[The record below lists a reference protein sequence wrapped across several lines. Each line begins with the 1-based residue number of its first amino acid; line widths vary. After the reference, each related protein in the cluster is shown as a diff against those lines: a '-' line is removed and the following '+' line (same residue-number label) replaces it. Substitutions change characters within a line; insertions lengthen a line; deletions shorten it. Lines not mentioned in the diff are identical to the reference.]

1 MSKPAPNKSVGL
13 TIALVCAALWGASF
27 PLGGVLAGKLDPV
40 VLAIARYAIATLGFV
55 VLFMFSKKHTLKK
68 IQNKKDGFLL
78 AAAGVSAQA
87 VFFYFT
93 ILAYEYTSSG
103 EIGVINGMAPFLTML
118 AVFVIDKIKPSAPK
132 VFAVVLSL
140 IGAGVIAYDPSNK
153 IQGLNLGHLFA
164 LFGVLGF
171 VTYNYILGK
180 FGSDLN
186 SRYDTFSSCFYQFGA
201 ATVALLFVGL
211 VTGADFASA
220 SVLVEN
226 GKHIATILSLG
237 LLCSGIAYA
246 LWEVATL
253 KTQDAVIT
261 TMALNV
267 LPLFAMIVAYFLLG
281 ELMTLQKLAGV
292 VTVVIALCIYTV
304 GDRFTKKAVIE
315 PVVDEKA
322 AA

>member
-1 MSKPAPNKSVGL
+1 MSKVTPNKTVGL
-13 TIALVCAALWGASF
+13 TLALFCAALWGASF

-40 VLAIARYAIATLGFV
+40 VLAVARYAIATLGFV
-55 VLFMFSKKHTLKK
+55 VLFVFSKKHTLKK
-68 IQNKKDGFLL
+68 IQSTKDAVLL
-78 AAAGVSAQA
+78 MAAGLSAQA
-87 VFFYFT
+87 IFFYFT

-103 EIGVINGMAPFLTML
+103 EIGVINGMAPFLAMI
-118 AVFVIDKIKPSAPK
+118 AVFVLDKIKPTSIK
-132 VFAVVLSL
+132 VFAVLLSL
-140 IGAGVIAYDPSNK
+140 VGAGVIAYDPTNK

-164 LFGVLGF
+164 FLGVLGF

-180 FGSDLN
+180 FGADLN
-186 SRYDTFSSCFYQFGA
+186 ERYDTFSSCFYQFGA
-201 ATVALLFVGL
+201 ATVALLILGI

-220 SVLVEN
+220 SVLIEN
-226 GKHIATILSLG
+226 GKNITSILALG

-281 ELMTLQKLAGV
+281 EIVTLQKLVGV
-292 VTVVIALCIYTV
+292 VTVVIALCIYTA
-304 GDRFTKKAVIE
+304 GDQFFNKNQNLI
-315 PVVDEKA
+315 KA
-322 AA
+322 A

>member
-1 MSKPAPNKSVGL
+1 MSKTAPNKSLGL
-13 TIALVCAALWGASF
+13 SLALICAALWGASF

-55 VLFMFSKKHTLKK
+55 VLFAFSKKHTLKK
-68 IQNKKDGFLL
+68 IQSKKDAVLL
-78 AAAGVSAQA
+78 MTAGIAAQA

-93 ILAYEYTSSG
+93 ILAYEFTSSG

-140 IGAGVIAYDPSNK
+140 VGAAVIAYDPSNK

-164 LFGVLGF
+164 LCGVLGF

-186 SRYDTFSSCFYQFGA
+186 SRYDTFSSCFYQFAA
-201 ATVALLFVGL
+201 ATVALLVVGL
-211 VTGADFASA
+211 VTGADFGSA
-220 SVLVEN
+220 VVLVEN

-237 LLCSGIAYA
+237 MLCSGIAYA
-246 LWEVATL
+246 VWEVATL

-281 ELMTLQKLAGV
+281 EVMTMQKLAGV
-292 VTVVIALCIYTV
+292 VTVVIALCIYTA
-304 GDRFTKKAVIE
+304 GDRFMKKPVAPQPAV
-315 PVVDEKA
+315 
-322 AA
+322 

>member
-1 MSKPAPNKSVGL
+1 MSKPIPNKSLGL
-13 TIALVCAALWGASF
+13 SLALVCAALWGASF

-55 VLFMFSKKHTLKK
+55 VLFAFSKKHTLKK
-68 IQNKKDGFLL
+68 IQNKKDAILL
-78 AAAGVSAQA
+78 MSAGISAQA
-87 VFFYFT
+87 IFFYFT
-93 ILAYEYTSSG
+93 ILAYEFTSSG

-140 IGAGVIAYDPSNK
+140 VGAAVIAYDPSNK
-153 IQGLNLGHLFA
+153 IQGINLGHLFA
-164 LFGVLGF
+164 LCGVLGF

-186 SRYDTFSSCFYQFGA
+186 SRYDTFSSCFYQFAA
-201 ATVALLFVGL
+201 ATGALLIVGL
-211 VTGADFASA
+211 VTGADFSSA
-220 SVLVEN
+220 VVLVEN
-226 GKHIATILSLG
+226 GKYIATILSLG

-246 LWEVATL
+246 VWEVATL

-281 ELMTLQKLAGV
+281 EVMTMQKLAGV
-292 VTVVIALCIYTV
+292 VTVVVALCIYTV
-304 GDRFTKKAVIE
+304 GDKFKKT
-315 PVVDEKA
+315 PVVQEA

>member
-1 MSKPAPNKSVGL
+1 MNKHIPNKSAGL
-13 TIALVCAALWGASF
+13 TLALVCAALWGASF

-55 VLFMFSKKHTLKK
+55 VLFAFSRKHTLKK
-68 IQNKKDGFLL
+68 IQSKKDAFLL
-78 AAAGVSAQA
+78 MSAGISAQA

-93 ILAYEYTSSG
+93 ILAYEFTSSG

-118 AVFVIDKIKPSAPK
+118 AVFIIDKIKPTTTKIS
-132 VFAVVLSL
+132 AVVLSL
-140 IGAGVIAYDPSNK
+140 IGAAVIAYDPSNK

-186 SRYDTFSSCFYQFGA
+186 SRYDTFSSCFYQFA
-201 ATVALLFVGL
+201 SATGALLILGI
-211 VTGADFASA
+211 VTGANFSSA
-220 SVLVEN
+220 IVLIES

-246 LWEVATL
+246 IWEVATL

-281 ELMTLQKLAGV
+281 ESITPQKLAGV

-304 GDRFTKKAVIE
+304 GDRFKKKPLVQEAV
-315 PVVDEKA
+315 V
-322 AA
+322 

>member
-1 MSKPAPNKSVGL
+1 MSKAAPNKTLGL
-13 TIALVCAALWGASF
+13 TLALVCAALWGASF

-40 VLAIARYAIATLGFV
+40 VLAISRYAIATLGFV
-55 VLFMFSKKHTLKK
+55 VLFLVSKKHTLKP
-68 IQNKKDGFLL
+68 IQSAKDAMLL
-78 AAAGVSAQA
+78 MAAGISAQA

-93 ILAYEYTSSG
+93 ILAYDYTSSG

-118 AVFVIDKIKPSAPK
+118 AVFVIDKIKPSAIK
-132 VFAVVLSL
+132 VGAVVLSL
-140 IGAGVIAYDPSNK
+140 AGAGIIAYDPSNK

-164 LFGVLGF
+164 LCGVLGF

-186 SRYDTFSSCFYQFGA
+186 ERYDAFSSNFYQFASATA
-201 ATVALLFVGL
+201 ALVILGL
-211 VTGADFASA
+211 ITGADFSSA

-226 GKHIATILSLG
+226 NKHIFSILALG
-237 LLCSGIAYA
+237 LVCSGIAYA
-246 LWEVATL
+246 IWEIATL

-281 ELMTLQKLAGV
+281 ETVTLQKLAGV
-292 VTVVIALCIYTV
+292 VTVVIALCIYTM
-304 GDRFTKKAVIE
+304 GDNKKKAVAA
-315 PVVDEKA
+315 EKA

>member
-1 MSKPAPNKSVGL
+1 MSTVTPNKSLGL
-13 TIALVCAALWGASF
+13 TLALVCAALWGASF

-55 VLFMFSKKHTLKK
+55 LLFMFSRKHTLKK
-68 IQNKKDGFLL
+68 IQSKKDFALL

-93 ILAYEYTSSG
+93 ILAYEFTSSG

-118 AVFVIDKIKPSAPK
+118 AVFVIDKIKPTAPK
-132 VFAVVLSL
+132 IFAVVLSL
-140 IGAGVIAYDPSNK
+140 AGAGVIAYDPTNK

-164 LFGVLGF
+164 LMGVLGF

-186 SRYDTFSSCFYQFGA
+186 SRYDLFSSSFYQFAA
-201 ATVALLFVGL
+201 ATVALLVLGV
-211 VTGADFASA
+211 VTGADFSSA
-220 SVLVEN
+220 AVLVEN
-226 GKHIATILSLG
+226 GKNFAAIMALG

-246 LWEVATL
+246 IWELATL
-253 KTQDAVIT
+253 KTQDAVVT

-267 LPLFAMIVAYFLLG
+267 LPLFAMVVAYFLLG
-281 ELMTLQKLAGV
+281 ETITLQKLAGV
-292 VTVVIALCIYTV
+292 VTVVIALCIYTL
-304 GDRFTKKAVIE
+304 GDKIKFGKKAVSQQ
-315 PVVDEKA
+315 PVAE
-322 AA
+322 

>member
-1 MSKPAPNKSVGL
+1 MSAITPNKSLGL
-13 TIALVCAALWGASF
+13 ALALMCAALWGASF
-27 PLGGVLAGKLDPV
+27 PLGGVLAGKMDPV
-40 VLAIARYAIATLGFV
+40 VLAIARYAIATLGFI
-55 VLFMFSKKHTLKK
+55 VLFACSRKHTLKK
-68 IQNKKDGFLL
+68 IQSKKDVLLL

-103 EIGVINGMAPFLTML
+103 EIGVINGMAPFITML

-132 VFAVVLSL
+132 VFAVVMSL

-186 SRYDTFSSCFYQFGA
+186 SRYDTFSSCFYQFSA
-201 ATVALLFVGL
+201 ATIALILLGL
-211 VTGADFASA
+211 VIGSDFSSA
-220 SVLVEN
+220 AVLVEN
-226 GKHIATILSLG
+226 GKHFASIMALG
-237 LLCSGIAYA
+237 LLCSGIAYVV
-246 LWEVATL
+246 WEVAIL

-261 TMALNV
+261 IMAVNV

-281 ELMTLQKLAGV
+281 ETITLQKLAGV
-292 VTVVIALCIYTV
+292 ITVVIALCIYTV
-304 GDRFTKKAVIE
+304 GDKLKFGR
-315 PVVDEKA
+315 KA
-322 AA
+322 ASKHAVAE

>member
-1 MSKPAPNKSVGL
+1 MTTQAAPNKTMGL
-13 TIALVCAALWGASF
+13 MLALFCAALWGASF

-40 VLAIARYAIATLGFV
+40 VLAISRYAIATLGFV
-55 VLFMFSKKHTLKK
+55 FLFLVSKNHTLKM
-68 IQNKKDGFLL
+68 IQSKKDALL
-78 AAAGVSAQA
+78 LVTAGISAQA

-103 EIGVINGMAPFLTML
+103 EIGVINGMAPFLAMA
-118 AVFVIDKIKPSAPK
+118 AVFILDKIKPSAPK

-140 IGAGVIAYDPSNK
+140 VGAGVIAYDPTNK

-180 FGSDLN
+180 FGSDLS

-201 ATVALLFVGL
+201 ATLALLVLGI
-211 VTGADFASA
+211 VTGADFSSA
-220 SVLVEN
+220 TVLVEN
-226 GKHIATILSLG
+226 PTHIGAILALG
-237 LLCSGIAYA
+237 LVCSGVAYA
-246 LWEVATL
+246 IWEIATL

-281 ELMTLQKLAGV
+281 EVVTLQKLAGV
-292 VTVVIALCIYTV
+292 VTVVVALCIYTV
-304 GDRFTKKAVIE
+304 GDTIVAKFKK
-315 PVVDEKA
+315 
-322 AA
+322 

>member
-1 MSKPAPNKSVGL
+1 MSTIAPNKKLGL
-13 TIALVCAALWGASF
+13 TLALVCAALWGASF

-40 VLAIARYAIATLGFV
+40 VLAISRYAIATMCFV
-55 VLFMFSKKHTLKK
+55 SLFIFSRKHTLKK
-68 IQNKKDGFLL
+68 IQSIKDGILL

-103 EIGVINGMAPFLTML
+103 EIGVINGMAPFLTMA
-118 AVFVIDKIKPSAPK
+118 AVFVIDKIKPTAPK

-140 IGAGVIAYDPSNK
+140 IGAAVIAYDPSNK

-164 LFGVLGF
+164 LCGVLGF

-186 SRYDTFSSCFYQFGA
+186 SRYDVFSSSFYQFAA
-201 ATVALLFVGL
+201 ATIALVFVGL
-211 VTGADFASA
+211 VTGADFGTAE
-220 SVLVEN
+220 VLVAN
-226 GKHIATILSLG
+226 GKHIASILALG

-246 LWEVATL
+246 IWELATL

-281 ELMTLQKLAGV
+281 ETITLQKLAGV
-292 VTVVIALCIYTV
+292 VTVVIALCIYTA
-304 GDRFTKKAVIE
+304 GDKLKFGKKKAVLT
-315 PVVDEKA
+315 PA
-322 AA
+322 AE

>member
-1 MSKPAPNKSVGL
+1 MSKTASNKSLGL
-13 TIALVCAALWGASF
+13 AIALVCAALWGASF

-55 VLFMFSKKHTLKK
+55 VLFTFSKKHTLKK
-68 IQNKKDGFLL
+68 IQNKKDAFLL
-78 AAAGVSAQA
+78 MSAGISAQA

-93 ILAYEYTSSG
+93 ILAYEFTSSG
-103 EIGVINGMAPFLTML
+103 EIGVINGMAPFLTMA

-140 IGAGVIAYDPSNK
+140 IGAGIIAYDPSNK

-164 LFGVLGF
+164 LCGVIGF

-186 SRYDTFSSCFYQFGA
+186 SRYDTFSSCFYQFGS
-201 ATVALLFVGL
+201 ATLALLVL
-211 VTGADFASA
+211 AVVTGADFSSA
-220 SVLVEN
+220 AVLVEN
-226 GKHIATILSLG
+226 PKHIFSILALG

-281 ELMTLQKLAGV
+281 ETITLQKLGGV

-304 GDRFTKKAVIE
+304 GDKFMKKPVIQE
-315 PVVDEKA
+315 A
-322 AA
+322 IA

>member
-1 MSKPAPNKSVGL
+1 MSKTVPNKSLGL
-13 TIALVCAALWGASF
+13 TLALVCAALWGASF

-40 VLAIARYAIATLGFV
+40 VLAIARYAIATLCFV
-55 VLFMFSKKHTLKK
+55 AVFIFSKKHTLKK
-68 IQNKKDGFLL
+68 IQSKKDAILL
-78 AAAGVSAQA
+78 MAAGISAQA

-103 EIGVINGMAPFLTML
+103 EIGVINGMAPFLTMA

-140 IGAGVIAYDPSNK
+140 VGAAVIAYDPSNK

-164 LFGVLGF
+164 LCGVLGF

-186 SRYDTFSSCFYQFGA
+186 SRYDLYSSSFYQFA
-201 ATVALLFVGL
+201 SATVALFILAI
-211 VTGADFASA
+211 VTGADFSSA
-220 SVLVEN
+220 AVLVEN
-226 GKHIATILSLG
+226 GKNLGSILALG
-237 LLCSGIAYA
+237 LLCSGFAYA
-246 LWEVATL
+246 LWELATL

-281 ELMTLQKLAGV
+281 EVMTLQKLAGV

-304 GDRFTKKAVIE
+304 GDKFKKKPTVHQATV
-315 PVVDEKA
+315 
-322 AA
+322 

>member
-1 MSKPAPNKSVGL
+1 MSKMAPNKSLGL
-13 TIALVCAALWGASF
+13 TLALVCAALWGASF

-40 VLAIARYAIATLGFV
+40 VLAIARYAIATLCFV
-55 VLFMFSKKHTLKK
+55 TLFMFSKKHTLKK
-68 IQNKKDGFLL
+68 IQSKKDFVLL

-118 AVFVIDKIKPSAPK
+118 AVFVIDKIKPTAPK

-164 LFGVLGF
+164 LCGVLGF

-186 SRYDTFSSCFYQFGA
+186 SRYDLYSSSFYQSVRQRLRCWFWA
-201 ATVALLFVGL
+201 WLPALISHRHLYWL
-211 VTGADFASA
+211 RMASTLA
-220 SVLVEN
+220 VFWHWV
-226 GKHIATILSLG
+226 
-237 LLCSGIAYA
+237 CCVQA
-246 LWEVATL
+246 LPTHCGNWRL
-253 KTQDAVIT
+253 
-261 TMALNV
+261 
-267 LPLFAMIVAYFLLG
+267 
-281 ELMTLQKLAGV
+281 
-292 VTVVIALCIYTV
+292 
-304 GDRFTKKAVIE
+304 
-315 PVVDEKA
+315 
-322 AA
+322 

>member
-1 MSKPAPNKSVGL
+1 MSITSTPNKSLGL
-13 TIALVCAALWGASF
+13 TIALFCAALWGASF
-27 PLGGVLAGKLDPV
+27 PLGGVLAGKLDPI

-55 VLFMFSKKHTLKK
+55 VLFIFSKKHTLKK
-68 IQNKKDGFLL
+68 IQSKKDAILL
-78 AAAGVSAQA
+78 MSAGISAQA

-103 EIGVINGMAPFLTML
+103 EIGVINGMAPFLAMA
-118 AVFVIDKIKPSAPK
+118 AVFIIDKVKPTAPK

-153 IQGLNLGHLFA
+153 IQGLNLGHLFS
-164 LFGVLGF
+164 LLGVFGF

-180 FGSDLN
+180 FGADLN
-186 SRYDTFSSCFYQFGA
+186 SRYDTFSSCFYQFGS
-201 ATVALLFVGL
+201 ATLALLILAL
-211 VTGADFASA
+211 VTGADFSSV
-220 SVLVEN
+220 SVLVESP
-226 GKHIATILSLG
+226 KHIVSILALG

-281 ELMTLQKLAGV
+281 ETITLQKLTGV
-292 VTVVIALCIYTV
+292 VTVVVALCIYTV
-304 GDRFTKKAVIE
+304 GDNFVKK
-315 PVVDEKA
+315 PVLQDATV
-322 AA
+322 

>member
-1 MSKPAPNKSVGL
+1 MSKIAPNKSLGL
-13 TIALVCAALWGASF
+13 TLALICAALWGASF

-55 VLFMFSKKHTLKK
+55 VLFAFSKKHTLKK
-68 IQNKKDGFLL
+68 IQSKKDAILL
-78 AAAGVSAQA
+78 MSAGISAQA

-103 EIGVINGMAPFLTML
+103 EIGVINGMAPFLTMA
-118 AVFVIDKIKPSAPK
+118 AVFIIDKVKPSAVK

-140 IGAGVIAYDPSNK
+140 VGAGVIAYDPSNK
-153 IQGLNLGHLFA
+153 IQGLNFGHLFA
-164 LFGVLGF
+164 LCGVLGF

-201 ATVALLFVGL
+201 ATVALLVVG
-211 VTGADFASA
+211 VATGADFSTAT
-220 SVLVEN
+220 VLVEN

-246 LWEVATL
+246 VWEVATL
-253 KTQDAVIT
+253 KTQDAVVT

-281 ELMTLQKLAGV
+281 ETITLQKLAGV
-292 VTVVIALCIYTV
+292 VTVVIALCIYTA
-304 GDRFTKKAVIE
+304 GDKFKKKAPLQEATV
-315 PVVDEKA
+315 
-322 AA
+322 

>member
-1 MSKPAPNKSVGL
+1 MNKSASNKSIGL
-13 TIALVCAALWGASF
+13 AIALVCAALWGASF

-55 VLFMFSKKHTLKK
+55 VLFAFSKKHTLKK
-68 IQNKKDGFLL
+68 IQSKKDAFLL
-78 AAAGVSAQA
+78 MSAGISAQA

-93 ILAYEYTSSG
+93 ILAYEFTSSG
-103 EIGVINGMAPFLTML
+103 EIGVINGMAPFLTMA
-118 AVFVIDKIKPSAPK
+118 AVFIIDKIKPSAPK

-140 IGAGVIAYDPSNK
+140 LGAGIIAYDPSNK
-153 IQGLNLGHLFA
+153 IQGINLGHLFA
-164 LFGVLGF
+164 LCGVIGF

-186 SRYDTFSSCFYQFGA
+186 SRYDTFSSCFYQFAA
-201 ATVALLFVGL
+201 ATIALLVVGV
-211 VTGADFASA
+211 VTGADFGSA
-220 SVLVEN
+220 VVLVEN
-226 GKHIATILSLG
+226 TKHIASILALG

-281 ELMTLQKLAGV
+281 ETMTLQKLGGV

-304 GDRFTKKAVIE
+304 ADKFNKKIVIQE
-315 PVVDEKA
+315 A
-322 AA
+322 IA

>member
-1 MSKPAPNKSVGL
+1 MSKPIPNKSLGL
-13 TIALVCAALWGASF
+13 SLALVCAALWGASF

-55 VLFMFSKKHTLKK
+55 VLFAFSKKHTLKK
-68 IQNKKDGFLL
+68 IQNKKDAILL
-78 AAAGVSAQA
+78 MSAGISAQA
-87 VFFYFT
+87 IFFYFT
-93 ILAYEYTSSG
+93 ILAYEFTSSG

-132 VFAVVLSL
+132 VFAVILSL
-140 IGAGVIAYDPSNK
+140 VGAAVIAYDPSNK
-153 IQGLNLGHLFA
+153 IQGINLGHLFA
-164 LFGVLGF
+164 LCGVLGF

-186 SRYDTFSSCFYQFGA
+186 SRYDTFSSCFYQFAA
-201 ATVALLFVGL
+201 ATGALLIVGL
-211 VTGADFASA
+211 VTGADFSSA
-220 SVLVEN
+220 VVLVEN
-226 GKHIATILSLG
+226 GKYIATILSLG

-246 LWEVATL
+246 VWEVATL

-281 ELMTLQKLAGV
+281 EVMTMQKLAGV
-292 VTVVIALCIYTV
+292 VTVVVALCIYTV
-304 GDRFTKKAVIE
+304 GDKFKKPAVVQE
-315 PVVDEKA
+315 A

>member
-1 MSKPAPNKSVGL
+1 MSNTASNKSLGL
-13 TIALVCAALWGASF
+13 SIALVCAALWGASF

-40 VLAIARYAIATLGFV
+40 VLAIARYAIATLGFM
-55 VLFMFSKKHTLKK
+55 VLFVFSKKHTLKK
-68 IQNKKDGFLL
+68 IQNKKDAFLL
-78 AAAGVSAQA
+78 ITAGISAQA

-93 ILAYEYTSSG
+93 ILAYEFTSSG
-103 EIGVINGMAPFLTML
+103 EIGVINGMAPFLTMA
-118 AVFVIDKIKPSAPK
+118 AVFIIDKVKPSAPK

-140 IGAGVIAYDPSNK
+140 VGAGIIAYDPSNK

-164 LFGVLGF
+164 LCGVIGF

-180 FGSDLN
+180 FGSDLS
-186 SRYDTFSSCFYQFGA
+186 SRYDTFSSCFYQFAA
-201 ATVALLFVGL
+201 ATTALLILGV
-211 VTGADFASA
+211 VTGADFSSA
-220 SVLVEN
+220 VVLVEN
-226 GKHIATILSLG
+226 SKHIISILALG

-281 ELMTLQKLAGV
+281 ETITLQKLGGV

-304 GDRFTKKAVIE
+304 GDQFMKK
-315 PVVDEKA
+315 PVAQEVA
-322 AA
+322 A

>member
-1 MSKPAPNKSVGL
+1 MSKIAPNKSLGL
-13 TIALVCAALWGASF
+13 TLALICAALWGASF

-55 VLFMFSKKHTLKK
+55 VLFVFSKKHTLKK
-68 IQNKKDGFLL
+68 IQSKKDAILL
-78 AAAGVSAQA
+78 MSAGISAQA

-103 EIGVINGMAPFLTML
+103 EIGVINGMAPFLTMA
-118 AVFVIDKIKPSAPK
+118 AVFIIDKVKPSAVK

-140 IGAGVIAYDPSNK
+140 VGAGVIAYDPSNK
-153 IQGLNLGHLFA
+153 IQGLNFGHLFA
-164 LFGVLGF
+164 LCGVLGF

-201 ATVALLFVGL
+201 ATVVLLVVGV
-211 VTGADFASA
+211 VTGADFSTAT
-220 SVLVEN
+220 VLVEN

-246 LWEVATL
+246 VWEVATL

-281 ELMTLQKLAGV
+281 ETITLQKLAGV
-292 VTVVIALCIYTV
+292 VTVVIALCIYTA
-304 GDRFTKKAVIE
+304 GDKFKKKASLQE
-315 PVVDEKA
+315 A
-322 AA
+322 AI

>member
-1 MSKPAPNKSVGL
+1 MSKTAPNKSLGL
-13 TIALVCAALWGASF
+13 SLALICAALWGASF

-55 VLFMFSKKHTLKK
+55 VLFAFSKKHTLKK
-68 IQNKKDGFLL
+68 IQSKKDAVLL
-78 AAAGVSAQA
+78 MTAGIAAQA

-93 ILAYEYTSSG
+93 ILAYEFTSSG

-140 IGAGVIAYDPSNK
+140 VGAAVIAYDPSNK

-164 LFGVLGF
+164 LCGVLGF

-186 SRYDTFSSCFYQFGA
+186 SRYDTFSSCFYQFAA
-201 ATVALLFVGL
+201 ATLALLVVGL
-211 VTGADFASA
+211 VTGADFGSA
-220 SVLVEN
+220 VVLVEN

-237 LLCSGIAYA
+237 MLCSGIAYA
-246 LWEVATL
+246 VWEVATL

-281 ELMTLQKLAGV
+281 EVMTMQKLTGV
-292 VTVVIALCIYTV
+292 VTVVIALCIYTA
-304 GDRFTKKAVIE
+304 GDRFMKKPIAPQAAV
-315 PVVDEKA
+315 
-322 AA
+322 

>member
-1 MSKPAPNKSVGL
+1 MNKTASNKSIGL

-55 VLFMFSKKHTLKK
+55 VLFAFSKKHTLKK
-68 IQNKKDGFLL
+68 IQSKKDAFLL
-78 AAAGVSAQA
+78 MSAGISAQA

-93 ILAYEYTSSG
+93 ILAYEFTSSG
-103 EIGVINGMAPFLTML
+103 EIGVINGMAPFLTMA
-118 AVFVIDKIKPSAPK
+118 AVFIIDKIKPSAPK

-140 IGAGVIAYDPSNK
+140 LGAGIIAYDPSNK
-153 IQGLNLGHLFA
+153 IQGINLGHLFA
-164 LFGVLGF
+164 LCGVIGF

-186 SRYDTFSSCFYQFGA
+186 SRYDTFSSCFYQFAA
-201 ATVALLFVGL
+201 ATITLLVVGV
-211 VTGADFASA
+211 VTGADFGSA
-220 SVLVEN
+220 VVLVEN
-226 GKHIATILSLG
+226 TKNITSILALG

-281 ELMTLQKLAGV
+281 ETMTLQKLGGV

-304 GDRFTKKAVIE
+304 ADKFNKKIVIQE
-315 PVVDEKA
+315 A
-322 AA
+322 IA